1 LNAAAINLQSAAPW
15 RLVAGVLLAAASAA
29 FFWHPL
35 GLLMMVCLFA
45 VINPTNDFKWLFLLS
60 ACVLFTILNVSKL
73 EDDDLTVYINLQDYL
88 AARPFDT
95 LFNTEE
101 LRLLSGTYRVTEI
114 GFYAPLWVIGQVIP
128 DSRTALAVAAT
139 LAIYLPTFL
148 GLALIARS
156 EEWSRGM
163 LLTVAFFAFFA
174 GINFVQSTHLI
185 RQYISGAL
193 LFYAFA
199 LYLTNRNGWGL
210 FAALYACAVHNG
222 TAPMI
227 PAVVATFWLFRYR
240 GNAKRGFGAILIRG
254 VAMLVVLAATM
265 AAIPLVQGEF
275 ITKEV
280 PNIHAVH
287 FLIVGAFF
295 VIANVAIR
303 VQHLRLKSLHYTRL
317 AFLAIYILSLGF
329 FSVGLPL
336 YALRY
341 FAYLEWLYALLLG
354 AIIFHLFR
362 DHPGLRVF
370 FRFTVCLA
378 AAAILVERITVSE
391 YMFGPGDNYLLSWD
405 FFQVAQLV
413 SR

>member
-1 LNAAAINLQSAAPW
+1 MNAAALNLQPAAPW
-15 RLVAGVLLAAASAA
+15 RLVTGVLLAAASAA

-45 VINPTNDFKWLFLLS
+45 VINPTNDFKWLFLFS
-60 ACVLFTILNVSKL
+60 ACALFTILNVSKL
-73 EDDDLTVYINLQDYL
+73 EDEDLAVYINLQDYL

-95 LFNTEE
+95 LFNQEE
-101 LRLLSGTYRVTEI
+101 LRLISGTYRVTEI
-114 GFYAPLWVIGQVIP
+114 GFYGPLWVIGQVIS

-139 LAIYLPTFL
+139 LAVYVPTFL

-156 EEWSRGM
+156 EQWSRGM
-163 LLTVAFFAFFA
+163 LLTVALFAFFA

-185 RQYISGAL
+185 RQYVSGAL

-199 LYLTNRNGWGL
+199 LYLTNRNRWAL

-227 PAVVATFWLFRYR
+227 PAVVATLGLFRYR
-240 GNAKRGFGAILIRG
+240 EGARRGFASLLFRSACMLIALT
-254 VAMLVVLAATM
+254 VTM

-275 ITKEV
+275 LAKDV
-280 PNIHAVH
+280 PNIHAGH
-287 FLIVGAFF
+287 FVVVGAFF
-295 VIANVAIR
+295 VIAEIGIR
-303 VQHLRLKSLHYTRL
+303 FQHLRLRSLHYARL
-317 AFLAIYILSLGF
+317 AFLAIYLLSLGF
-329 FSVGLPL
+329 FIVGLPL

-341 FAYLEWLYALLLG
+341 FAYLEWLYGLLLA
-354 AIIFHLFR
+354 AIIFDVFR
-362 DHPGLRVF
+362 NRPGLQVF

-405 FFQVAQLV
+405 FFQVAQLI